1 MRSLML
7 SIGISAVLLGGCARN
22 NAQEAHTVGTTGSS
36 EYRDSD
42 SADTAIKSEV
52 EANLSALPELAAEMK
67 SGRVEVD
74 TDNGT
79 VELDGTVDSETELAE
94 AISMAWSVAGVTE
107 VEDDLRVRQ

>member
-7 SIGISAVLLGGCARN
+7 SIGIAAVLLGGCARDDN
-22 NAQEAHTVGTTGSS
+22 HEAGTIGTSGSS
-36 EYRDSD
+36 EYLDD
-42 SADTAIKSEV
+42 SADAAITSEV

-74 TDNGT
+74 TDDGV
-79 VELDGTVDSETELAE
+79 VELDGTVDSESELAE

-107 VEDDLRVRQ
+107 VDDDLRVRQ